1 MGESKQELLRKAWL
15 GGREGNL
22 SPLMEAKAWALR
34 EVWNDDKESSYG
46 MLEYIRGK
54 VVKVAPEGEEP
65 EPPTKQAVA
74 KFFQKVD
81 ADPDWYP
88 GKSTQEKH
96 GPSSVINATNQGIVA
111 RSAMAMK
118 NRGEEVTYAK
128 LVAATPKAL
137 ANADTEAPVDKNVV
151 YKILRKRCYDSVGDP
166 DDTWK
171 HQVRLSQTALT
182 DGQKA
187 ERHTWGLGFQEN
199 DIRKK
204 RRTANWFYH
213 NVVWTDVCNSILP
226 RTQKRHEEMIL
237 ARKAKKGWGSSKTKR
252 ASKNLRGNTAKTKQ
266 KSWDS
271 IKVWWAPVLTRGK
284 LHVEM
289 LGEGFPGE
297 TSEGAAI
304 VQPLGRKSRSWSTP
318 RWIKMWGFLDPPV
331 SP

>member
-1 MGESKQELLRKAWL
+1 
-15 GGREGNL
+15 
-22 SPLMEAKAWALR
+22 
-34 EVWNDDKESSYG
+34 

-54 VVKVAPEGEEP
+54 VVKVAAEGEEP
-65 EPPTKQAVA
+65 EQPTKQAMA
-74 KFFQKVD
+74 KFFLKID

-96 GPSSVINATNQGIVA
+96 GPSSVINATNQAIVA

-118 NRGEEVTYAK
+118 SRGEEVTYAK

-137 ANADTEAPVDKNVV
+137 ANADTEEPVDKNVV
-151 YKILRKRCYDSVGDP
+151 YKILRKRCYDSVDDP

-187 ERHTWGLGFQEN
+187 ERNTWGLDFQEN

-213 NVVWTDVCNSILP
+213 NVVWTDICNSVLP
-226 RTQKRHEEMIL
+226 RTQKRSEEMII

-252 ASKNLRGNTAKTKQ
+252 ASKNLRGNTSKTKQ

-271 IKVWWAPVLTRGK
+271 IKVWWAPILTRGK
-284 LHVEM
+284 LHIEM

-297 TSEGAAI
+297 NAAGAA
-304 VQPLGRKSRSWSTP
+304 VVPPLGKKAGTEAGTRG
-318 RWIKMWGFLDPPV
+318 IQAFLFFGKKTKRTR
-331 SP
+331 